1 MGHQNLLS
9 GEEAG
14 GWREIGSRASETL
27 RMGTPREDWIAMLDA
42 LLAGDR
48 LAFAKINRLVSGFLV
63 QLRAYDVRDEWEDLR
78 QEVVMSLVANARA
91 GRLRDPD
98 AFLGYVRIITRN
110 KLVDRL
116 QGARR
121 RHERATVAWD
131 DEAVRTL
138 DAMSDPALAAAR
150 EVWTAVRDLPEEQ
163 QDVLD
168 GVYRQGKTY
177 QAVSAETG
185 IPLGT
190 MKRRLR
196 DALVALRR
204 RFADDPE
211 RG

>member
-1 MGHQNLLS
+1 MG
-9 GEEAG
+9 A
-14 GWREIGSRASETL
+14 
-27 RMGTPREDWIAMLDA
+27 PREDWIATLDA

-48 LAFAKINRLVSGFLV
+48 LAFAKINRLISGFLV
-63 QLRAYDVRDEWEDLR
+63 QLRAYDFRDEWDDLR

-91 GRLRDPD
+91 GRLREPE

-116 QGARR
+116 KGARR
-121 RHERATVAWD
+121 RHERGTVAWD
-131 DEAVRTL
+131 DEAARAL
-138 DAMSDPALAAAR
+138 DPTPDPTLAAAR
-150 EVWTAVRDLPEEQ
+150 EVWTAVRDLPAEQ

-168 GVYRQGKTY
+168 GIYRQGKTY
-177 QAVSAETG
+177 QAVSEETG

-211 RG
+211 SG